1 MKTAYLFPGQGS
13 QFPGMGKDLYNSN
26 AQARA
31 LFEAANDILGFR
43 LTDIMFEGKAE
54 ALQQTAITQPAIFLH
69 SIALARTTPDFL
81 PDAVAGHSL
90 GELTALVASQVLD
103 FEVGLRL
110 VAQRAA
116 AMQKACTLV
125 PATTM
130 AAILGLG
137 DDIIEEVCKT
147 IKELVVPANYNCPG
161 QVVIS
166 GSQQGVAQACQVLK
180 AAGAKKVVPLAV
192 SGAFHSPLME
202 PALDSWRPDVF
213 QATFQKSRCPVY
225 QNVDAMPTIVPET
238 IQENLVKQ
246 LTSPIK
252 WTQTIQRMLQ
262 DGIQQLVVCGPGKVL
277 QGLIKKIAPGV
288 TVKSL

>member
-13 QFPGMGKDLYNSN
+13 QSPGMGKYLYNSN
-26 AQARA
+26 IHART
-31 LFEAANDILGFR
+31 LFETANDILGFR
-43 LTDIMFEGKAE
+43 LTDIMFGGKAK
-54 ALQQTAITQPAIFLH
+54 ALQQTAVTQPAVFLY
-69 SIALARTTPDFL
+69 SLISARTAPHAQ

-103 FEVGLRL
+103 FEAGLRL
-110 VAQRAA
+110 VAKRAA
-116 AMQKACTLV
+116 AMQEACNLV
-125 PATTM
+125 PSTM
-130 AAILGLG
+130 AAILGLS
-137 DDIIEEVCKT
+137 DDVVEEVCET
-147 IKELVVPANYNCPG
+147 VEELVVPANYNCPG

-166 GSQQGVAQACQVLK
+166 GSQQGVAQACQALK
-180 AAGAKKVVPLAV
+180 AAGAKKIVPLAV

-202 PALDSWRPDVF
+202 PALDSWRSDVF
-213 QATFQKSRCPVY
+213 QTAFQKGICPIY

-246 LTSPIK
+246 MTSPIK

-277 QGLIKKIAPGV
+277 QGLIKKIAPDV
-288 TVKSL
+288 AVASV